1 MQNQCRRACMSAKQQ
16 RGRKSKE
23 SGGVRNGIWTALS
36 WDDLTEWAGSR
47 SVDRGRAYQK
57 EGRVHGL
64 ATSEDGRLVA
74 TVTGGSRYAVTVWC
88 EPSPKR
94 QGAIHSRCT
103 CPVGTSG
110 CKHAVA
116 VVAEYLQRLSGGEK
130 TPLTDQDD
138 DRWKLLADETG
149 DADEDDVD
157 DLDFGNDDDD
167 DGEEF
172 YVHRHRHQTV
182 SEKKTRKATD
192 EKIRKQLEAKSRE
205 ELVELVWSLTERFPE
220 LREKLADRIALGEGN
235 VDRLVTETR
244 KELRL
249 VASEAGWRN
258 SWTGEGQT
266 PDYSLVKHRLE
277 RLLELGH
284 PDAVVRLGTEIMTL
298 GNEQIGQ
305 SNDEG
310 ETAEAVGEC
319 MPVIFRALV
328 ASTLPA
334 ARKLLFAIDADLR
347 DDYGIVKDAADT
359 VLEMTVPKSAW
370 SEVADVMAQRAKS
383 PVIDDDP
390 FFRKHQYERITDWL
404 VRALENAGRDEEIL
418 AVCEREAR
426 VSGSCERLVQRL
438 IEMKRYDEAERWAAE
453 GIEKT
458 VAKLPGI
465 ASSLEKLLGEMAVQR
480 RQWPIAAAHAALGFF
495 THPSRESFQQL
506 LKAATK
512 AGCEDSIR
520 GIALNFLETGVSSL
534 PSPGKVSAR
543 SAAQA
548 EWPLPMPDYLLPLW
562 NNGSKLSRPASPH
575 FDVLIDMAI
584 VDHRHDDVLR
594 WYDAMSAGQQHRG
607 SMTWYGSSG
616 YADRVAAAVT
626 ETHPERSLAIY
637 RQRVVDHLPHASAS
651 AYEAIAGYLR
661 KMRPILQRLHRES
674 VWAGLLADIRL
685 RYKNRPKF
693 MEILDKL
700 DPRPI
705 VKQTRVQ

>member
-1 MQNQCRRACMSAKQQ
+1 MSSKQQ
-16 RGRKSKE
+16 RAVKGKE
-23 SGGVRNGIWTALS
+23 HKVSRNEGWNVLS

-47 SVDRGRAYQK
+47 SVERGRVYQRQ
-57 EGRVHGL
+57 GRVHDL
-64 ATSEDGRLVA
+64 AISEDGWLLA
-74 TVTGGSRYAVTVWC
+74 TVPGGERYAVKVWSEQSAKKGC
-88 EPSPKR
+88 TLY
-94 QGAIHSRCT
+94 SRCT
-103 CPVGTSG
+103 CPVGASG

-116 VVAEYLQRLSGGEK
+116 VVAEYLERLGEGAE
-130 TPLTDQDD
+130 TPAANQDD
-138 DRWKLLADETG
+138 ERWELLADETG

-157 DLDFGNDDDD
+157 DLELDMDSEDADDD
-167 DGEEF
+167 EEF
-172 YVHRHRHQTV
+172 YVHRHRHPAI
-182 SEKKTRKATD
+182 SEKTGRKATD
-192 EKIRKQLEAKSRE
+192 EKIRKHIEAKNRE
-205 ELVELVWSLTERFPE
+205 ELVALVWSLTERFPE
-220 LREKLADRIALGEGN
+220 LREEFSDRIALGEGN

-266 PDYSLVKHRLE
+266 PDYSRVKHRLE

-319 MPVIFRALV
+319 LPVIFEAVV
-328 ASTLPA
+328 ASTLTP
-334 ARKLLFAIDADLR
+334 ARKLLFAIDAHLR
-347 DDYGIVKDAADT
+347 DDYGIVNDAADA
-359 VLEMTVPKSAW
+359 VLKLTGEESAW

-383 PVIDDDP
+383 PVKEDDP
-390 FFRKHQYERITDWL
+390 FSRKYQQERIADWL
-404 VRALENAGRDEEIL
+404 IRALENAGRNDEIL
-418 AVCEREAR
+418 TVCEQEAR
-426 VSGSCERLVQRL
+426 VSGSYERLVQRL
-438 IEMKRYDEAERWAAE
+438 IEMKRYDEAQRWAAE

-506 LKAATK
+506 LKAAAK
-512 AGCEDSIR
+512 AGCKDSIR
-520 GIALNFLETGVSSL
+520 GIALNFLETGVSPL
-534 PSPGKVSAR
+534 TSPGKASVK
-543 SAAQA
+543 SAANA
-548 EWPLPMPDYLLPLW
+548 EWPLPMPDYLLPLL
-562 NNGSKLSRPASPH
+562 NNGSNFGRPASSH

-584 VDHRHDDVLR
+584 ADHRHDDVLR
-594 WYDAMSAGQQHRG
+594 WYDTMFAGQQYRG
-607 SMTWYGSSG
+607 SMTWYGSGG
-616 YADRVAAAVT
+616 YGDRVAAAVT
-626 ETHPERSLAIY
+626 ESHPERSLAIY
-637 RQRVVDHLPHASAS
+637 RQRVDDHLPHASAS
-651 AYEAIAGYLR
+651 AYEAVAGYLR
-661 KMRPILQRLHRES
+661 KMRPIFQRLHRNSE
-674 VWAGLLADIRL
+674 WDGLLADIRL

-705 VKQTRVQ
+705 VEQRKARVR

>member
-1 MQNQCRRACMSAKQQ
+1 MSSKQQ
-16 RGRKSKE
+16 RAVKGKE
-23 SGGVRNGIWTALS
+23 HKVSRNEGWNVLS

-47 SVDRGRAYQK
+47 SVERGRVYQRQ
-57 EGRVHGL
+57 GRVHDL
-64 ATSEDGRLVA
+64 AISEDGWLLA
-74 TVTGGSRYAVTVWC
+74 TVPGGERYAVKVWC
-88 EPSPKR
+88 EQSAKK
-94 QGAIHSRCT
+94 GCTLYSRCT
-103 CPVGTSG
+103 CPVGASG

-116 VVAEYLQRLSGGEK
+116 VVAEYLERLGEGAE
-130 TPLTDQDD
+130 TPAANQDD
-138 DRWKLLADETG
+138 ERWELLADETG

-157 DLDFGNDDDD
+157 DLELDMDSEDADDD
-167 DGEEF
+167 EEF
-172 YVHRHRHQTV
+172 YVHRHRHPAI
-182 SEKKTRKATD
+182 SEKTGRKATD
-192 EKIRKQLEAKSRE
+192 EKIRKHIEAKNRE
-205 ELVELVWSLTERFPE
+205 ELVALVWSLTERFPE
-220 LREKLADRIALGEGN
+220 LREEFSDRIALGEGN

-266 PDYSLVKHRLE
+266 PDYSRVKHRLE

-319 MPVIFRALV
+319 LPVIFEAVV
-328 ASTLPA
+328 ASTLTP
-334 ARKLLFAIDADLR
+334 ARKLLFAIDAHLR
-347 DDYGIVKDAADT
+347 DDYGIVNDAADA
-359 VLEMTVPKSAW
+359 VLKLTGEESAW

-383 PVIDDDP
+383 PVKEDDP
-390 FFRKHQYERITDWL
+390 FSRKYQQERIADWL
-404 VRALENAGRDEEIL
+404 IRALENAGRNDEIL
-418 AVCEREAR
+418 TVCEQEAR
-426 VSGSCERLVQRL
+426 VSGSYERLVQRL
-438 IEMKRYDEAERWAAE
+438 IEMKRYDEAQRWAAE

-506 LKAATK
+506 LKAAAK
-512 AGCEDSIR
+512 AGCKDSIR
-520 GIALNFLETGVSSL
+520 GIALNFLETGVSPL
-534 PSPGKVSAR
+534 TSPGKASVK
-543 SAAQA
+543 SAANA
-548 EWPLPMPDYLLPLW
+548 EWPLPMPDYLLPLL
-562 NNGSKLSRPASPH
+562 NNGSNFGRPASSH

-584 VDHRHDDVLR
+584 ADHRHDDVLR
-594 WYDAMSAGQQHRG
+594 WYDAMSARQQYRG
-607 SMTWYGSSG
+607 SMTWYGSGG
-616 YADRVAAAVT
+616 YGDRVATAVT
-626 ETHPERSLAIY
+626 ESHPERSLAIY
-637 RQRVVDHLPHASAS
+637 RQRVDDHLPHASAS
-651 AYEAIAGYLR
+651 AYEAVAGYLR
-661 KMRPILQRLHRES
+661 KMRPIFQRLHRNSE
-674 VWAGLLADIRL
+674 WDGLLADIRL

-705 VKQTRVQ
+705 VEQRKARVR

>member
-1 MQNQCRRACMSAKQQ
+1 MSSKQQ
-16 RGRKSKE
+16 RAVKGKE
-23 SGGVRNGIWTALS
+23 HKVSRNEGWNVLS

-47 SVDRGRAYQK
+47 SVERGRVYQRQ
-57 EGRVHGL
+57 GRVHDL
-64 ATSEDGRLVA
+64 AISEDGWLLA
-74 TVTGGSRYAVTVWC
+74 TVPGGERYAVKVWSEQSAKKGC
-88 EPSPKR
+88 TLY
-94 QGAIHSRCT
+94 SRCT
-103 CPVGTSG
+103 CPVGASG

-116 VVAEYLQRLSGGEK
+116 VVAEYLERLGEGAE
-130 TPLTDQDD
+130 TPAANQDD
-138 DRWKLLADETG
+138 ERWELLADETG

-157 DLDFGNDDDD
+157 DLELDMDSEDADDD
-167 DGEEF
+167 EEF
-172 YVHRHRHQTV
+172 YVHRHRHPAI
-182 SEKKTRKATD
+182 SEKTGRKATD
-192 EKIRKQLEAKSRE
+192 EKIRKHIEAKNRE
-205 ELVELVWSLTERFPE
+205 ELVALVWSLTERFPE
-220 LREKLADRIALGEGN
+220 LREEFSDRIALGEGN

-266 PDYSLVKHRLE
+266 PDYSRVKHRLE

-319 MPVIFRALV
+319 LPVIFEAVV
-328 ASTLPA
+328 ASTLTP
-334 ARKLLFAIDADLR
+334 ARKLLFAIDAHLR
-347 DDYGIVKDAADT
+347 DDYGIVNDAADA
-359 VLEMTVPKSAW
+359 VLKLTGEESAW

-383 PVIDDDP
+383 PVKEDDP
-390 FFRKHQYERITDWL
+390 FSRKYQQERIADWL
-404 VRALENAGRDEEIL
+404 IRALENAGRNDEIL
-418 AVCEREAR
+418 TVCEQEAR
-426 VSGSCERLVQRL
+426 VSGSYERLVQRL
-438 IEMKRYDEAERWAAE
+438 IEMKRYDEAQRWAAE

-506 LKAATK
+506 LKAAAK
-512 AGCEDSIR
+512 AGCKDSIR
-520 GIALNFLETGVSSL
+520 GIALNFLETGVSPL
-534 PSPGKVSAR
+534 TSPGKASVK
-543 SAAQA
+543 SAANA
-548 EWPLPMPDYLLPLW
+548 EWPLPMPDYLLPLL
-562 NNGSKLSRPASPH
+562 NNGSNFGRPASSH

-584 VDHRHDDVLR
+584 ADHRHDDVLR
-594 WYDAMSAGQQHRG
+594 WYDAMSARQQYRG
-607 SMTWYGSSG
+607 SMTWYGSGG
-616 YADRVAAAVT
+616 YGDRVATAVT
-626 ETHPERSLAIY
+626 ESHPERSLAIY
-637 RQRVVDHLPHASAS
+637 RQRVDDHLPHASAS
-651 AYEAIAGYLR
+651 AYEAVAGYLR
-661 KMRPILQRLHRES
+661 KMRPIFQRLHRNSE
-674 VWAGLLADIRL
+674 WDGLLADIRL

-705 VKQTRVQ
+705 VEQRKARVR